1 MSVRLYIGNL
11 PKEEIDRQELQAVFA
26 EEGEA
31 VTTKLIKDRKTGKCR
46 GFGFLTVNDDEHADQ
61 IIEKYNGRTFKD
73 TAIKLEKALPRTKGE
88 ENEDQQQQQPQSQ
101 QAVPKPVTTSNA
113 GNPIPNTGEK
123 SSRRD
128 KSSKKPRRGGG
139 GSRET
144 SSTNSNNDS
153 DAVRP
158 DPRWASELEKLK
170 EMLAAQAT
178 N

>member
-11 PKEEIDRQELQAVFA
+11 PKEEIDRQDLQAIFA
-26 EEGEA
+26 AEGEA

-46 GFGFLTVNDDEHADQ
+46 GFGFLTVNNDEQADQ
-61 IIEKYNGRTFKD
+61 IIEKYNGHAFKD
-73 TAIKLEKALPRTKGE
+73 TTIKLEKALPRTKGE
-88 ENEDQQQQQPQSQ
+88 ESEEQP
-101 QAVPKPVTTSNA
+101 PKPVQNVTGSA
-113 GNPIPNTGEK
+113 VPSPNKE
-123 SSRRD
+123 SSRRE

-139 GSRET
+139 GGRET
-144 SSTNSNNDS
+144 VTTSDS
-153 DAVRP
+153 DAIRP

>member
-46 GFGFLTVNDDEHADQ
+46 GFGFLTVNDDDHADQ

-88 ENEDQQQQQPQSQ
+88 ENEDQPQQPQQQ
-101 QAVPKPVTTSNA
+101 QAVPKPVTVSNA
-113 GNPIPNTGEK
+113 GNPVPSTGEK

-139 GSRET
+139 SGGSSNT
-144 SSTNSNNDS
+144 STSTNDS

>member
-61 IIEKYNGRTFKD
+61 IIEKYNGRMFKD

-88 ENEDQQQQQPQSQ
+88 ENEDQQPQQQQ

-113 GNPIPNTGEK
+113 GNPVPNTGEK

-139 GSRET
+139 GG
-144 SSTNSNNDS
+144 SSNSSSNTNDS

>member
-61 IIEKYNGRTFKD
+61 IIEKYNGRMFKD

-88 ENEDQQQQQPQSQ
+88 ENEDQQQQQQ

-123 SSRRD
+123 SSRRE

-139 GSRET
+139 GGSSSSNT
-144 SSTNSNNDS
+144 SSNNDS

>member
-11 PKEEIDRQELQAVFA
+11 PKEEIDRQELQAVFV

-61 IIEKYNGRTFKD
+61 IIEKYNGRMFKE

-88 ENEDQQQQQPQSQ
+88 ENEDQQQQQQ
-101 QAVPKPVTTSNA
+101 QQPVPKPVTTSNA
-113 GNPIPNTGEK
+113 GSPVPNTGEK
-123 SSRRD
+123 TSRRD
-128 KSSKKPRRGGG
+128 KSSKKPRRGA
-139 GSRET
+139 GST
-144 SSTNSNNDS
+144 NSSSSTNNNDS

>member
-11 PKEEIDRQELQAVFA
+11 PKEEIDRQELQAVFV

-61 IIEKYNGRTFKD
+61 IIEKYNGRMFKE

-88 ENEDQQQQQPQSQ
+88 ENEDQQQQQQ
-101 QAVPKPVTTSNA
+101 QPVPKPVTTSNA
-113 GNPIPNTGEK
+113 GSPVPNTGEK
-123 SSRRD
+123 TSRRD
-128 KSSKKPRRGGG
+128 KSSKKPRRGA
-139 GSRET
+139 GST
-144 SSTNSNNDS
+144 NSSSSTNNNDS